1 VVAAL
6 RVQIGQQVEAGAVL
20 LVLEAMKMEND
31 ITAPVGGVV
40 KEILVEKGSAV
51 SQGDALVVLG

>member
-1 VVAAL
+1 
-6 RVQIGQQVEAGAVL
+6 
-20 LVLEAMKMEND
+20 MEND

-51 SQGDALVVLG
+51 SQGDALIVLG